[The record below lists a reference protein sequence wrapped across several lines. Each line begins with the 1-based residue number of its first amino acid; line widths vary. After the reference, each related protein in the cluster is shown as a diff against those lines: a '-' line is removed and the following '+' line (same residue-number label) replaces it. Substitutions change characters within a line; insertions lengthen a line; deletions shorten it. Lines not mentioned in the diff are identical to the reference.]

1 MAIRRN
7 DWTNEIYET
16 VDEPNKYPT
25 EMFSEQTTRRIR
37 TTTML
42 PEQEMT
48 TKQNGGSRPRAEM
61 TQSSTHFSFFSF
73 VRSLT
78 FFQED
83 NTKCTIT

>member
-7 DWTNEIYET
+7 DWTNEINET

-61 TQSSTHFSFFSF
+61 TQSSTNFSFFSF

-83 NTKCTIT
+83 NTKCTIS